1 VSHFLTGFGNGKI
14 EFNSRSQAMNF
25 LQKLRDEAHALSN
38 RTHREVHSLVQIFD
52 RRTAPDAPKVQLL
65 LVPTRYAARAGQAGD
80 LSPIR
85 SLNQSGEILFKAK
98 KNQSPTGEKHKR
110 RSRFSRKTE

>member
-1 VSHFLTGFGNGKI
+1 
-14 EFNSRSQAMNF
+14 MNF

-38 RTHREVHSLVQIFD
+38 QTHREVHSLTQIFD

-65 LVPTRYAARAGQAGD
+65 LVPTRYAARFGQAGD

-85 SLNQSGEILFKAK
+85 SLNQAGEILFKAK
-98 KNQSPTGEKHKR
+98 KNQILSGEKHKR
-110 RSRFSRKTE
+110 RSRFSRKAE